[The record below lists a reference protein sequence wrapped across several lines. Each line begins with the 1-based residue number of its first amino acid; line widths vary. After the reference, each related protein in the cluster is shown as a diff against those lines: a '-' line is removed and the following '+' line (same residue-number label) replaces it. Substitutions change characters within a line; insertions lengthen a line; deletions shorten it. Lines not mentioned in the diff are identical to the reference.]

1 MKRFSP
7 YYWFAL
13 FALCSLAY
21 TYVQDDLRPNYHGD
35 DVVIIYLLGV
45 APNFFPALGL
55 PALFVILLP
64 QLKPG
69 NNPWFHGKRQYT
81 ANAISLLGLL
91 LWEFA
96 QTAFAKA
103 RFDWHD
109 VLLTCIGALVF
120 HAVWRITPARLKQ

>member
-7 YYWFAL
+7 YCWFAL

-21 TYVQDDLRPNYHGD
+21 TFVQDDLRPNYHGD
-35 DVVIIYLLGV
+35 DALIIYLLGV
-45 APNFFPALGL
+45 APNFFPAMGL

-96 QTAFAKA
+96 QTAFVKA

-109 VLLTCIGALVF
+109 VLWTCIGALVF
-120 HAVWRITPARLKQ
+120 HAVWRMTPARLR